1 MIGTVCRV
9 SFAASIAIVLGW
21 KGTAW
26 PPSQSRPLA
35 LTDDPPAKLSAF
47 GLFAGDPRLQMPAAG
62 VLKYELTTPLFSDY
76 TLKHRFIKLPAGQA
90 IQYRD
95 PEVFEFPVGT
105 IIAKTFTYPKDQR
118 NPAKGERLLET
129 RILWRQANGWLGLP
143 YVWND
148 EQTDADFDDVGGAVK
163 ASWIHFDGSTRTND
177 YIIPNTNQCKGC
189 HENNKTLMPI
199 GPKARYL
206 NRPVPGNNLD
216 NRPQLEVWK
225 SSGLLVGLP
234 EVSTIP
240 KTAVWNDPATGTLEE
255 RARVWLE
262 INCAH
267 CHNPQGP
274 AMQSGLDLRLCQTDP
289 VKYGVWK
296 SPVAAGR
303 GSGGR
308 LYDIVPG
315 DPDASILVFRLES
328 TEPGI
333 MMPELPR
340 RLVDEEGVALIRS
353 WIAAM
358 PKGQPPRL
366 PVGQRIPRNLFDWP
380 QSPSPI
386 GR

>member
-1 MIGTVCRV
+1 MSGVISRVGLVGLLAVLIG
-9 SFAASIAIVLGW
+9 W
-21 KGTAW
+21 PGTAW
-26 PPSQSRPLA
+26 QRSSSPRPA
-35 LTDDPPAKLSAF
+35 AAGDPPEKLSAL
-47 GLFAGDPRLQMPAAG
+47 GLFAGDPRQQIPAPG
-62 VLKYELTTPLFSDY
+62 VLKYDLTTPLFSDY

-90 IQYRD
+90 MLYRAF
-95 PEVFEFPVGT
+95 EVFEFPVGT
-105 IIAKTFTYPKDQR
+105 IIGKTFTYPVDQR
-118 NPAKGERLLET
+118 HPEKGERLLET
-129 RILWRQANGWLGLP
+129 RILWRLNDGWIGLP
-143 YVWND
+143 YVWNE
-148 EQTDADFDDVGGAVK
+148 EQTDADLDEVGGTVK
-163 ASWIHFDGSTRTND
+163 ASWIHFDGSMRRND
-177 YIIPNTNQCKGC
+177 YIIPNVNQCKGC
-189 HENNKTLMPI
+189 HENNKVMAPI

-206 NRPVPGNNLD
+206 NRPGPIDG
-216 NRPQLEVWK
+216 RPQLEVWK
-225 SSGLLVGLP
+225 SRGRLVGVPDLSS
-234 EVSTIP
+234 VP
-240 KTAVWNDPATGTLEE
+240 KTAVWNDPSTGTLEE

-267 CHNPQGP
+267 CHNPLGP

-328 TEPGI
+328 TEPGV

-358 PKGQPPRL
+358 PKSDPPRP
-366 PVGQRIPRNLFDWP
+366 PVGRHLPGNPLHWLH
-380 QSPSPI
+380 SPSQM